1 MANGTGFG
9 KTIFIG
15 DQFVLEEV
23 PAIVS
28 AISYETMATVERFT
42 GDGWTLEDNRIEVPG
57 YKDKK
62 KEQQGRSIDRILE
75 VMNIDVKKYPIKIT
89 FGGSLLAGSGVGA
102 SAASCDRHHPAGT
115 GLRDSPTRITAA
127 SGAAYLAVVR
137 RVPGQLPDDRRGLVG
152 HAALTDRLARTDSIF
167 LRLNLLLLLVVTF
180 LPFPTGLVGE
190 ALREPSSERVF
201 VTLYGLTLLAIRL
214 LGFALDE
221 YADREHLYAP
231 RSDDEEQRERRQLVP
246 VVAAYLIAILI
257 GLAFP
262 VLAVAL
268 YLGIAVYLVVPFREV
283 SQLLLRRLAARHRL
297 GRWTISAHR
306 PAL

>member
-1 MANGTGFG
+1 MEAFSDGVFAIAITLLVLDFAIHPPGSPLHQVLHIWPSFVAYLVSFL
-9 KTIFIG
+9 TI
-15 DQFVLEEV
+15 
-23 PAIVS
+23 
-28 AISYETMATVERFT
+28 
-42 GDGWTLEDNRIEVPG
+42 
-57 YKDKK
+57 
-62 KEQQGRSIDRILE
+62 
-75 VMNIDVKKYPIKIT
+75 
-89 FGGSLLAGSGVGA
+89 
-102 SAASCDRHHPAGT
+102 
-115 GLRDSPTRITAA
+115 
-127 SGAAYLAVVR
+127 GAAWL
-137 RVPGQLPDDRRGLVG
+137 G

-231 RSDDEEQRERRQLVP
+231 RSDDEEQRERRQLLP

-262 VLAVAL
+262 VMAVAL

-283 SQLLLRRLAARHRL
+283 SQLLLRR
-297 GRWTISAHR
+297 S
-306 PAL
+306 